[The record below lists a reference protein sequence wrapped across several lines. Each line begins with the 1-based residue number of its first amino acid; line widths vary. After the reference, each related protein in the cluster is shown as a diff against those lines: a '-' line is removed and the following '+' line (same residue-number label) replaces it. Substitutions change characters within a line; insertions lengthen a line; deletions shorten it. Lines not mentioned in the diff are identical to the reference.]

1 MKRLKTITNAPS
13 LANKVAWLLAV
24 VLVGALA
31 DAEAAPAG
39 GTAPWAEGDRSVH
52 DPSRIV
58 RCEGRYWLFATGMGI
73 SSRHSADTVTWEPG
87 PRVFTNA
94 PAWTAEAV
102 PGFRGH
108 FWAPD
113 VIHLNGRYL
122 LYYSVSTWGSQVSAI
137 GLATNAT
144 LNPADPA
151 FGWVDCG
158 VVVQSRRGDDF
169 NAIDPAVMLA
179 SDGRLWLVF
188 GSFWGGIKLVELDP
202 ATGKRLDTNAPPVGL
217 AWKNEI
223 EAAAMHQRDGYYYL
237 FLNWGLCC
245 RGTNSTYNIRVRRS
259 RLPTGP
265 YLDRE
270 GKDLLR
276 GGGTLVLDSQGP
288 RIGPGHAGF
297 FTREGQE
304 YMSYH
309 YYNGDRRGAKTLGI
323 ARLTWTAEGWPRVEF
338 GGPPR

>member
-24 VLVGALA
+24 VLVGAIG
-31 DAEAAPAG
+31 DAGAAPAA

-179 SDGRLWLVF
+179 SDGRLWL
-188 GSFWGGIKLVELDP
+188 
-202 ATGKRLDTNAPPVGL
+202 
-217 AWKNEI
+217 
-223 EAAAMHQRDGYYYL
+223 
-237 FLNWGLCC
+237 
-245 RGTNSTYNIRVRRS
+245 
-259 RLPTGP
+259 
-265 YLDRE
+265 YLDRSGAE
-270 GKDLLR
+270 SSWLSSIRRRARGWTQIRRRSGWLGRMKLR
-276 GGGTLVLDSQGP
+276 RPRCINGTATT
-288 RIGPGHAGF
+288 ICF
-297 FTREGQE
+297 
-304 YMSYH
+304 
-309 YYNGDRRGAKTLGI
+309 
-323 ARLTWTAEGWPRVEF
+323 
-338 GGPPR
+338 